1 MNIQAALSRFL
12 KLPLADASLQLLNEL
27 GYKSDRTV
35 DLSSTKPEDFLGI
48 ITQMV
53 PGATF
58 DRAKALFDDWSSAN
72 LLFQLTDDNVSG
84 QNTLFKETA
93 VAPGLLRS
101 YLFFAVELT
110 GSDYSRTKLTGIARQ
125 LNRLFPMPV
134 MVFIKHWEKDKPAL
148 SIAVINRARNKRE
161 ASKDVLGKVTIIR
174 SIALEN
180 THRGHVDI
188 LDSLRVENLKHPQR
202 LPINNFD
209 ALHTAWEEIF
219 NVELLNQRFYRDL
232 SNWFFWAL
240 PQVDFPSDVD
250 SDSERRRATSLIRL
264 LTRLIFCWF
273 LKERRLIPEDIF
285 IEAELKK
292 ILKDLDDDSS
302 SFHEAILQNL
312 FFATLNQR
320 MGTNPEGQP
329 YRAFAK
335 DEGFQ
340 KNKTTYG
347 VDTLFRYE
355 EHFQNPDEIV
365 SRFADV
371 PFLNGGLFECLDRT
385 EEEIQK
391 KAYVDGFSRNPKKR
405 PNLPNRL
412 FFSPELKVDLS
423 DAYGEPKRKNETV
436 RGLIRLLN
444 SYKFTIVENTPL
456 DQEIALDPE
465 LLGKVFENLLASYN
479 SETKTTARKQ
489 TGSFYTP
496 RPIVDYIVDESLKS
510 YLSQVLVHHGS
521 EEDLAKAGLEKL
533 LGYGEE
539 KPPFTSREQDLLLE
553 AIHQCK
559 ILDPAC
565 GSGAFPMGMLH
576 KLVHLVH
583 KLDPQ
588 NQKWKQLQIDAAQR
602 IPDSNAR
609 EAAIAAIEE
618 AFNEND
624 ADYGRKLYLIE
635 NCLFG
640 ADIQP
645 IAIQITKLRFFIS
658 LICDQ
663 REARHKENRGIRPL
677 PNLETKFVAANTLLA
692 LESKVPEG
700 DLFADDVRAIEKQ
713 IAAKYHDH
721 FNVRSRREKL
731 ELQRS
736 IRKLR
741 QELGKMLGSV
751 AGEES
756 KLIAA
761 WDPFDQQQTAGFF
774 DPHWMF
780 GPSLTE
786 GFDIV
791 FGNPPYVQIQKLP
804 IEVKEQLKSFSVKRG
819 KGKVEVRS
827 RFETFDSMGDI
838 YCLFYERG
846 AQLLKPGGTLS
857 YITSNKWMR
866 AGYGVSLRDYFSN
879 RVRVKQVVD
888 FGGNLVFSTAMVDTV
903 IVVAERTSPAESHPS
918 VVIPKECD
926 IERELGAFVS
936 HNSVKLKNT
945 YGGESTWVILS
956 PERQRIKEMV
966 EAQGV
971 PLEKWDIQI
980 NYGIKTGF
988 NEAFYITSEE
998 KVAFCRE
1005 DPRCAELLVPLLTG
1019 ADIKRYGAEW
1029 DGTWMLFIPWHFP
1042 LHEDP
1047 SIKGDSKVAEQAL
1060 MDRYP
1065 VIYRHLLSYKKQ
1077 LSARNKAET
1086 GIRYEWY
1093 ALQRWAADYHAEFAK
1108 PKIIYP
1114 NMTKYLPFFVDRD
1127 RGFFVNDK
1135 GFILT
1140 SEQES
1145 LGYLVSVLNSS
1156 LFRCCFIDNFPNLG
1170 EDRRELRKIFFD
1182 KIHIRRPHLREVEL
1196 FEPLVGLVQFAR
1208 RPEENGGAG
1217 DEMRATFLED
1227 LIDAC
1232 VMECYFRDHMA
1243 ERDLLFHDQLRPL
1256 LAGYDANA
1264 SHDAQLEFLHQ
1275 FYETVNAPAHPIR
1288 NQLIRLTAESPD
1300 LLAVIK
1306 REGAV

>member
-12 KLPLADASLQLLNEL
+12 GLQLADASRQLLNEL

-35 DLSSTKPEDFLGI
+35 DLPSSKPEDLLSI
-48 ITQMV
+48 VTQMV
-53 PGATF
+53 PSVNF

-72 LLFQLTDDNVSG
+72 LLFQLTDEDLSG
-84 QNTLFKETA
+84 QNTLFKETS

-110 GSDYSRTKLTGIARQ
+110 GSDYSRTKLTGIVRQ

-134 MVFIKHWEKDKPAL
+134 MVLIKHREKDKPAL
-148 SIAVINRARNKRE
+148 SIAVINRAQNKRE

-174 SIALEN
+174 GIALEN
-180 THRGHVDI
+180 THRGHLDI

-209 ALHTAWEEIF
+209 TLHAAWEEIF
-219 NVELLNQRFYRDL
+219 NVELLNQRFYREL

-240 PQVDFPSDVD
+240 PQVDFPADVD
-250 SDSERRRATSLIRL
+250 SDDERRKATSIIRL

-273 LKERRLIPEDIF
+273 IKEKHLVPEDIF
-285 IEAELKK
+285 VEAELKK
-292 ILKDLDDDSS
+292 LLKPLDDDSS

-312 FFATLNQR
+312 FFATLNRPMDQR
-320 MGTNPEGQP
+320 GWAEDKGYLRN
-329 YRAFAK
+329 RA
-335 DEGFQ
+335 D
-340 KNKTTYG
+340 NG
-347 VDTLFRYE
+347 VTLYRYE
-355 EHFQNPDEIV
+355 GHFEEGKQEEFQDALA
-365 SRFADV
+365 SV
-371 PFLNGGLFECLDRT
+371 PFLNGGLFECLDIEKT
-385 EEEIQK
+385 DESPK
-391 KAYVDGFSRNPKKR
+391 KYVDGFTRIAEKR
-405 PNLPNRL
+405 PILPNRL

-510 YLSQVLVHHGS
+510 YLSQVLVQHGS
-521 EEDLAKAGLEKL
+521 SEDRAKDGLSIL

-539 KPPFTSREQDLLLE
+539 SHPFTPKEQDLLLE
-553 AIHQCK
+553 AIHKCK

-588 NQKWKQLQIDAAQR
+588 NQKWKQLQIDAAQS

-609 EAAIAAIEE
+609 DAAIAAIEE

-635 NCLFG
+635 NCLYG

-645 IAIQITKLRFFIS
+645 IAIQISKLRFFIS

-663 REARHKENRGIRPL
+663 REAPHKENRGIRPL

-692 LESKVPEG
+692 LESKMPEG

-721 FNVRSRREKL
+721 FNVRSRKEKL

-736 IRKLR
+736 IRNLR
-741 QELGKMLGSV
+741 QELGKMLGSI

-761 WDPFDQQQTAGFF
+761 WDPFDQQVTAGFF

-780 GPSLTE
+780 GQSLTE

-804 IEVKEQLKSFSVKRG
+804 NDVKEKLRSFPVKKG
-819 KGKVEVRS
+819 KGKVELRP
-827 RFETFDSMGDI
+827 RFDTFDSMGDI

-866 AGYGVSLRDYFSN
+866 TGYGESLRRYLAE
-879 RVRVKQVVD
+879 K
-888 FGGNLVFSTAMVDTV
+888 VDTV
-903 IVVAERTSPAESHPS
+903 AVLDFGMAQNFGAATTYTCITTLVKQGSDRKIESCYASDDRAAMADPAGYFEANKVELAVDASP
-918 VVIPKECD
+918 
-926 IERELGAFVS
+926 
-936 HNSVKLKNT
+936 
-945 YGGESTWVILS
+945 WVILS

-971 PLEKWDIQI
+971 PLERDIKI
-980 NYGIKTGF
+980 YRGVLTGF
-988 NEAFYITSEE
+988 NEAFYIPNAQKET
-998 KVAFCRE
+998 FCRE
-1005 DPRCAELLVPLLTG
+1005 DPRCEEVLVRLLTG

-1029 DGTWMLFIPWHFP
+1029 DGTWMINSHNGVKASGLPRVN
-1042 LHEDP
+1042 LEKD
-1047 SIKGDSKVAEQAL
+1047 
-1060 MDRYP
+1060 YP
-1065 VIYRHLLSYKKQ
+1065 VLWRHINQAKFRETLVKRADQGDHWSNL
-1077 LSARNKAET
+1077 RNCAY
-1086 GIRYEWY
+1086 I
-1093 ALQRWAADYHAEFAK
+1093 AEFTK
-1108 PKIIYP
+1108 PKIIYQDIAQR
-1114 NMTKYLPFFVDRD
+1114 LPFFLDSS
-1127 RGFFVNDK
+1127 GE
-1135 GFILT
+1135 FIINNTCWMMTGQPRELP
-1140 SEQES
+1140 
-1145 LGYLVSVLNSS
+1145 YLSAVLNSTV
-1156 LFRCCFIDNFPNLG
+1156 FRACFKDNFPEYSGNAYRLFSIFM
-1170 EDRRELRKIFFD
+1170 EKIPIRKPCEGD
-1182 KIHIRRPHLREVEL
+1182 AAL
-1196 FEPLVGLVQFAR
+1196 FEPLVNLIQFAR
-1208 RPEENGGAG
+1208 KTG

-1256 LAGYDANA
+1256 LEGYDANA
-1264 SHDAQLEFLHQ
+1264 SRDAHLEFLHD

-1288 NQLIRLTAESPD
+1288 NQLIRLTADSPD

>member
-12 KLPLADASLQLLNEL
+12 KQPLADASGQLLNEL

-35 DLSSTKPEDFLGI
+35 DLPSSKPEDFLSI
-48 ITQMV
+48 VTQIV

-58 DRAKALFDDWSSAN
+58 DRTKALFDEWSSAN
-72 LLFQLTDDNVSG
+72 LLFQLTDEDLSG
-84 QNTLFKETA
+84 QNTLFKETS

-101 YLFFAVELT
+101 YLFFAVELK
-110 GSDYSRTKLTGIARQ
+110 GGEYSRTKLTGIVRQ

-134 MVFIKHWEKDKPAL
+134 MVLIKHLEKDKPAL
-148 SIAVINRARNKRE
+148 SIAVINRFQNKRE

-174 SIALEN
+174 GIALES
-180 THRGHVDI
+180 THRGHLDI

-202 LPINNFD
+202 FPINNFD
-209 ALHTAWEEIF
+209 SLHAAWEEIF
-219 NVELLNQRFYRDL
+219 NVELLNQRFYREL
-232 SNWFFWAL
+232 SNWFFWAM
-240 PQVDFPSDVD
+240 PQVDFPADVD

-273 LKERRLIPEDIF
+273 LKEKHLIPEDIF
-285 IEAELKK
+285 VEAELKK
-292 ILKDLDDDSS
+292 ILKKLDDESS

-320 MGTNPEGQP
+320 MGTIPEGQP
-329 YRAFAK
+329 HRAFAK

-340 KNKTTYG
+340 KNKATYG

-355 EHFQNPDEIV
+355 DHFQDPDEIL

-385 EEEIQK
+385 EEETQK

-405 PNLPNRL
+405 PVLPNRL

-510 YLSQVLVHHGS
+510 YLTHALVQHGS
-521 EEDLAKAGLEKL
+521 NERRAMDGLTNL

-539 KPPFTSREQDLLLE
+539 SHPFTAREEDLLLE
-553 AIHQCK
+553 AIHKCK

-588 NQKWKQLQIDAAQR
+588 NQKWKQLQIDAAQS

-635 NCLFG
+635 NCLYG

-645 IAIQITKLRFFIS
+645 IAIQISKLRFFVS

-663 REARHKENRGIRPL
+663 REAPHKENRGIRPL

-721 FNVRSRREKL
+721 FNVRSRKEKL

-736 IRKLR
+736 IRNLR
-741 QELGKMLGSV
+741 KELGKMLGSI
-751 AGEES
+751 AGDES

-761 WDPFDQQQTAGFF
+761 WDPFDQQVTAGFF

-780 GPSLTE
+780 GQSLTE

-804 IEVKEQLKSFSVKRG
+804 NDVKEQLKSFPVKKG
-819 KGKVEVRS
+819 KGKAEVRP

-866 AGYGVSLRDYFSN
+866 TGYGESLRKFLAEKVDTLA
-879 RVRVKQVVD
+879 VLD
-888 FGGNLVFSTAMVDTV
+888 FGMAQNFGAATTYTCITTLV
-903 IVVAERTSPAESHPS
+903 
-918 VVIPKECD
+918 K
-926 IERELGAFVS
+926 
-936 HNSVKLKNT
+936 
-945 YGGESTWVILS
+945 GESDKTIESCYASDDRLAMADPAAYFESNKVELEVGPSPWVILS

-966 EAQGV
+966 EVQGV
-971 PLEKWDIQI
+971 PLEKWDISI
-980 NYGIKTGF
+980 YRGVLTGF
-988 NEAFYITSEE
+988 NEAFYITNDQKE
-998 KVAFCRE
+998 AFCRE
-1005 DPRCAELLVPLLTG
+1005 DPRCEEVLVPLLTG
-1019 ADIKRYGAEW
+1019 ADIKRYGADW
-1029 DGTWMLFIPWHFP
+1029 DGTWMISTFP
-1042 LHEDP
+1042 SKDLRFDALP
-1047 SIKGDSKVAEQAL
+1047 KPIQSRLGTFRTQLTPKPKDWIGGTWKGRKSG
-1060 MDRYP
+1060 
-1065 VIYRHLLSYKKQ
+1065 S
-1077 LSARNKAET
+1077 
-1086 GIRYEWY
+1086 YEWFEVQDSIAY
-1093 ALQRWAADYHAEFAK
+1093 AAEFAK
-1108 PKIIYP
+1108 PKIIYQEIAVA
-1114 NMTKYLPFFVDRD
+1114 LPFVLDDSGKMFMDTTC
-1127 RGFFVNDK
+1127 FM
-1135 GFILT
+1135 IT
-1140 SEQES
+1140 SPTES
-1145 LGYLVSVLNSS
+1145 LAYLISLLNSA
-1156 LFRCCFIDNFPNLG
+1156 LFRCCFRGNFPEYSGNAC
-1170 EDRRELRKIFFD
+1170 RVKKIFVD
-1182 KIHIRRPHLREVEL
+1182 KIPIRKPGDGDAER

-1208 RPEENGGAG
+1208 KSG

-1227 LIDAC
+1227 LIDSC

-1243 ERDLLFHDQLRPL
+1243 DRDLLFHDQLRPL
-1256 LAGYDANA
+1256 LEGYD
-1264 SHDAQLEFLHQ
+1264 SKSSKEAQTSFLHK

-1288 NQLIRLTAESPD
+1288 NQLIRLTADSPD